1 MVTAKKTAQSV
12 ELPAEGDR
20 GLGEQEAAR
29 TLGVSVALLRFW
41 RWKKIGPRFRKIGR
55 RVVYVRSD
63 LFSFLQKMPA
73 GGGKAA

>member
-1 MVTAKKTAQSV
+1 MAMVKQPKRSV
-12 ELPAEGDR
+12 ELPANEDR
-20 GLGEQEAAR
+20 GLDEYQAAR

-41 RWKKIGPRFRKIGR
+41 RWKKIGPRYRKIGR

-63 LFSFLQKMPA
+63 VISFLQKMPA